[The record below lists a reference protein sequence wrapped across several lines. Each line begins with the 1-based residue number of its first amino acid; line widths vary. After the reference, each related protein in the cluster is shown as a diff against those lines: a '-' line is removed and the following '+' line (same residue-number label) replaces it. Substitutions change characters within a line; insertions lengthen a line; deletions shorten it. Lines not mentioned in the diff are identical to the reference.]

1 MTTTTRNLVLASLMT
16 LTGASVS
23 LGATDSGRADAASVR
38 TASGQV
44 RVVTEAEPMGFST
57 ADSTAIDSTKIHDW
71 STDRQND
78 DLPTAGE
85 QINLINAYFG
95 IDPDTDSETEDDR
108 PAAPELFEPVHDPMD
123 LDQNGVVNFQDFVQ
137 LFRWFGTDQGDLDQN
152 GQTDGIDLGLMLERL
167 ANQKY

>member
-23 LGATDSGRADAASVR
+23 LGATNSVRADAASVR

-44 RVVTEAEPMGFST
+44 RVVAEAEPMGFST
-57 ADSTAIDSTKIHDW
+57 ADSTAIDSKIHDW

-95 IDPDTDSETEDDR
+95 IDPDTDSEIEDDR
-108 PAAPELFEPVHDPMD
+108 SAAPELFEPIHDPMD
-123 LDQNGVVNFQDFVQ
+123 LDGSGVVDFQDFAQ

-152 GQTDGIDLGLMLERL
+152 GQTDGADLGLMLERL
-167 ANQKY
+167 SNQKY